1 MDAGPP
7 HGAARLRDGSA
18 GGSGAQP
25 QPTAAARGAALCPP
39 AVSGS
44 GRSCREPLRFSRRAA
59 AAVVYLRGAAGFLEL
74 PSLPGSPSPRPAG
87 GTSPLWTRRPFPGLS
102 ASIINLAL
110 IAELETSLR
119 GLSEAPESRQR
130 SPLRCR
136 LLQTPPPPCAAG
148 AGVGGNRHGA
158 AGGRGGQRGSC
169 GAAGRGGGRGSR
181 SALLEEGAGRSA
193 RLAVFVRPASGA
205 HRDGVPP
212 VHALSTAPKNCCPQP
227 GWPKA
232 RRGIASDLLSR
243 ERWAAGMQCRGVVQS
258 QNRRRA
264 WAERDLK
271 DHPVPAP
278 CRGQRCHP
286 PDQAAHPTWP

>member
-1 MDAGPP
+1 MDSAYSPPPPQRAALPLRGALGRNPAEPHRDSARSGAGTVDAGPP

-59 AAVVYLRGAAGFLEL
+59 AAVVYLRGAAEFLEL

-136 LLQTPPPPCAAG
+136 LLQTPPPVRCRGGGGRESARRCRRAGRAARELRG
-148 AGVGGNRHGA
+148 CGEGRWARQPERVVR
-158 AGGRGGQRGSC
+158 GGRGAL
-169 GAAGRGGGRGSR
+169 GAACGVCAPRFWCAQGWGSPR
-181 SALLEEGAGRSA
+181 ARTEHSA
-193 RLAVFVRPASGA
+193 
-205 HRDGVPP
+205 
-212 VHALSTAPKNCCPQP
+212 
-227 GWPKA
+227 
-232 RRGIASDLLSR
+232 
-243 ERWAAGMQCRGVVQS
+243 
-258 QNRRRA
+258 
-264 WAERDLK
+264 
-271 DHPVPAP
+271 
-278 CRGQRCHP
+278 
-286 PDQAAHPTWP
+286 